1 MLKSIFRLPA
11 LNRKF
16 RILQISSSKIDQR
29 DLRPNTRNMAEFGRT
44 DDFIDKAEELDIQD
58 RGGRRGNRG
67 GGRGKGRGGKSGGGS
82 GGGVM
87 NREVAVS
94 KALSKLLR
102 HAAEDVGLKLDAEG
116 YARLD
121 DVVSTST
128 IYLPL
133 SESGP
138 CKKKGGQ
145 RQVDIFISTPYWSR
159 GTILSY

>member
-1 MLKSIFRLPA
+1 MLKSIFRLTA

-16 RILQISSSKIDQR
+16 RLLPISSSKIEQR
-29 DLRPNTRNMAEFGRT
+29 DIHPNTRNMAEFGGT
-44 DDFIDKAEELDIQD
+44 DDFIDKAEELGIQD

-67 GGRGKGRGGKSGGGS
+67 GWRGKGRGGKSGGGS
-82 GGGVM
+82 GGGAM

-121 DVVSTST
+121 DVVSTSM
-128 IYLPL
+128 IYLPSL
-133 SESGP
+133 QSSP
-138 CKKKGGQ
+138 CKKRVGN
-145 RQVDIFISTPYWSR
+145 RWIS
-159 GTILSY
+159 

>member
-16 RILQISSSKIDQR
+16 RPLPISSSKIEQR
-29 DLRPNTRNMAEFGRT
+29 DIHPNTRNMAEFGGT
-44 DDFIDKAEELDIQD
+44 DDFIDKAEELDVQD

-67 GGRGKGRGGKSGGGS
+67 GGRGKGPGRKLGGASGGGA
-82 GGGVM
+82 M

-121 DVVSTST
+121 DVVSTSA
-128 IYLPL
+128 IYLPSL
-133 SESGP
+133 QNSPSE
-138 CKKKGGQ
+138 KKGGQ
-145 RQVDIFISTPYWSR
+145 QQVDIIISTPYWSR
-159 GTILSY
+159 GTVFSD

>member
-1 MLKSIFRLPA
+1 MA
-11 LNRKF
+11 
-16 RILQISSSKIDQR
+16 
-29 DLRPNTRNMAEFGRT
+29 DLSGT

-58 RGGRRGNRG
+58 RGGKRGNRG

-82 GGGVM
+82 GGGAM

-102 HAAEDVGLKLDAEG
+102 HAAEDVGLKLDTEG

-128 IYLPL
+128 IYLPPFQ
-133 SESGP
+133 SCP
-138 CKKKGGQ
+138 CEKECGQ
-145 RQVDIFISTPYWSR
+145 QQVDIIISTHSWSR
-159 GTILSY
+159 GTFF

>member
-1 MLKSIFRLPA
+1 M
-11 LNRKF
+11 NRKF

-116 YARLD
+116 YAGLD

-128 IYLPL
+128 IYLPSL
-133 SESGP
+133 QYSP
-138 CKKKGGQ
+138 FKKMGGQ
-145 RQVDIFISTPYWSR
+145 QQVD
-159 GTILSY
+159 TIIAIHH